1 MSWVYG
7 VADAIVGPAAVRVVA
22 GVLGAVAA
30 AGLWALTRP
39 ARTLLSRLLVAV
51 PALLVAGMF
60 WSGRPLLVGYLGT
73 VLVLLSVQRRW
84 APAWMVPIMWVWT
97 NSHGSFPLA
106 VVLLVAVVVGRK
118 LDGLDVR
125 ADLHRLG
132 WAIAGVA
139 LACINPLGPKLLTF
153 PLDLLDKTTILRN
166 VLEWASPD
174 FSTTG
179 ARLFLVQLLVA
190 LVALVRKPAWRRVV
204 PSLPSWCWPCSA
216 CATSA
221 GQSGAR
227 ARHGAWPRRI
237 GSVTGRER
245 GAAARSRCRA

>member
-1 MSWVYG
+1 MPV
-7 VADAIVGPAAVRVVA
+7 
-22 GVLGAVAA
+22 
-30 AGLWALTRP
+30 
-39 ARTLLSRLLVAV
+39 
-51 PALLVAGMF
+51 
-60 WSGRPLLVGYLGT
+60 
-73 VLVLLSVQRRW
+73 
-84 APAWMVPIMWVWT
+84 PAWMVPIMWVWT

-190 LVALVRKPAWRRVV
+190 LVALVRKPAWRSVV
-204 PSLPSWCWPCSA
+204 PSLVFVVLALLSLR
-216 CATSA
+216 
-221 GQSGAR
+221 SGAFEFSPGKV
-227 ARHGAWPRRI
+227 AREGNCDVSISSAVLDAMRQRDE
-237 GSVTGRER
+237 SETGDL
-245 GAAARSRCRA
+245 